1 MILIFK
7 REKLSKVV
15 VNKPYE
21 VRFDFLVVLVFYF
34 HVFWRVRASC
44 TISNIQYS
52 KIPTSAGFPEN
63 FLLPASALASQQR
76 CCSSRKL
83 VILWLVS
90 SCHCFGHCFCCFFF
104 QLLFLKKYQAIHVRP
119 CESCHLTR
127 SCSSQGG
134 FIYVAFQ
141 QARNME

>member
-63 FLLPASALASQQR
+63 FLLPTSALASQQR

-104 QLLFLKKYQAIHVRP
+104 
-119 CESCHLTR
+119 
-127 SCSSQGG
+127 SCSFSKSIKPFTASWLAQLVERQSAVRKVEGSSPRPDQHSG
-134 FIYVAFQ
+134 S
-141 QARNME
+141 